1 METQMKYILLLISLF
16 AVTAA
21 IADVPN
27 ADDYRYHAHFTKYSC
42 KSFRDEAAAPT
53 IMTDKGLGLQYMSV
67 DHEMK
72 NAVISVVSSQAP
84 SCVYSVHYSI
94 DAKNDILNYVDSE
107 IKDESCEL
115 KKEDL
120 DAIFKDGFKYVHK
133 YYYYFALKFKAQF
146 ENACETTT
154 GNFMAE
160 FELGKQ

>member
-1 METQMKYILLLISLF
+1 MKYILLLGLF

-21 IADVPN
+21 FADVPN

-53 IMTDKGLGLQYMSV
+53 IMTDKGLALQYMSV

-72 NAVISVVSSQAP
+72 NAVISVVSSTDAA
-84 SCVYSVHYSI
+84 CTYSVHYSI
-94 DAKNDILNYVDSE
+94 DSKNDILNFVES
-107 IKDESCEL
+107 KMSDENCGL
-115 KKEDL
+115 KKDDL
-120 DAIFKDGFKYVHK
+120 DAIFKDGFRYVHK
-133 YYYYFALKFKAQF
+133 YYYYFALKFNAKF
-146 ENACETTT
+146 ENACATTT